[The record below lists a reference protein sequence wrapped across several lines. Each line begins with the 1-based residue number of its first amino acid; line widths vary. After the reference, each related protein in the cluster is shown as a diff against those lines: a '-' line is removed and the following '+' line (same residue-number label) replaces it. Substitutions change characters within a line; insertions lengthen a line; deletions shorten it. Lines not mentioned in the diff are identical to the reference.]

1 MVPASNIEFQIM
13 LQIKVEA
20 DQNGRLPSFPCRSK
34 NAVFSLIKR
43 TNKSSFKGVLIY
55 SLIFA

>member
-1 MVPASNIEFQIM
+1 MVPLSNIEFQIM

-20 DQNGRLPSFPCRSK
+20 AHFGRLPSFPSRRK
-34 NAVFSLIKR
+34 NAVYSLIKR